1 MQIKY
6 ICPML
11 GERVLIT
18 FSEKTHQQELKRLQK
33 LGYKILSCELRSD
46 R

>member
-1 MQIKY
+1 MHTIKY

-18 FSEKTHQQELKRLQK
+18 FSQQTHEKELIRLRK
-33 LGYKILSCELRSD
+33 LKYKIIDSVQD
-46 R
+46 